1 MSELYHLVVPAVVN
15 NQFNIA
21 EVQNKKTGVTV
32 PAAVALWACVS
43 EEIDKQ
49 MVENIDRP
57 IRLTA
62 KEWNSGEIFWM
73 IELLGDTRFIAPML
87 QTLNKTV
94 FKGRPVKYK
103 TVNAEGIV
111 SVQLLQ
117 TAKT

>member
-1 MSELYHLVVPAVVN
+1 ML
-15 NQFNIA
+15 
-21 EVQNKKTGVTV
+21 
-32 PAAVALWACVS
+32 
-43 EEIDKQ
+43 
-49 MVENIDRP
+49 
-57 IRLTA
+57 
-62 KEWNSGEIFWM
+62 WM

-117 TAKT
+117 TTKT